1 MLHKKTDKN
10 TKRQRAICFL
20 AVITTLFGNNKCLNR
35 LYGVKMDENKSKN
48 EPQEKKPILAIF
60 SKLIGTEKEKEK
72 QIENKE
78 IQTFIPELKTDG
90 KGKVNEIIV
99 ESPLDEKNPVKK
111 NKEKNN
117 VEEEG
122 GDQKEIKDAIEETK
136 FIKNT
141 AKLLDE
147 KTDKSNYNETEKTE
161 YETNGNS
168 KVSLLILENR
178 NYDKGI
184 SILLKKM
191 AYDYE
196 KNMYVALNETIEE
209 MENRFYEEK
218 IEKKKFVIIDTLTL
232 GSKNVNQKKYEN
244 CIFVASPNALIE
256 LSLAIM
262 QGINNWKA
270 KAILFDSISTL
281 LIYENEK
288 TVSRFVRS
296 IIGKIR
302 ASGIDAYFTVLAGD
316 SKKDVIKELRPFF
329 DKANNLEE
337 FVSEQFPGFEIESI
351 KRQKW
356 YDEDEEL
363 ENYKTARLN
372 SEPAIF
378 MAEIQALK
386 RKIKDSQ
393 KNNLMWKDLN
403 YLKEKLEKLEGMKEK
418 INKIEGLTENEKN
431 KYKEISATL
440 EEVKEKLKKM
450 ETVSKLEEE
459 IKEVYRK
466 IEEIDEKAQLS
477 AELRKNIEAKKESEL
492 NESIQEMKVKLKNLE
507 GVTSLE
513 QEVKALNNMVLEL
526 ESKLR
531 KETKEEIEAQ
541 TEAMKE
547 FSRQIDDLSKRI
559 SEAQKS
565 DKYEEMAQNFGKEL
579 EAIKSEI
586 DEMEKNN
593 ALVREKEHEEKEK
606 VKQMI
611 DEVKTKLAGLEK
623 ISEIEQHMT
632 ELYKKIEEHDEKA
645 QLGEE
650 IKKTIES
657 QKTNEM
663 KQAIE
668 EMKKNFLAQE
678 ENISLFS
685 KQIDALRQKLEETQ
699 ATNLE
704 KDELDRKLL
713 EHISAMEKHI
723 SSLGKRLEA
732 AELQKALAESEDE
745 YKKISEEREQV
756 EMALKRMTDEEGY
769 TKEKLAKLNNQLEKI
784 SEIEKE
790 INEKRKEMQERLKKL
805 KQDE

>member
-1 MLHKKTDKN
+1 
-10 TKRQRAICFL
+10 
-20 AVITTLFGNNKCLNR
+20 
-35 LYGVKMDENKSKN
+35 MDENKSKN

>member
-1 MLHKKTDKN
+1 MDEDKN
-10 TKRQRAICFL
+10 
-20 AVITTLFGNNKCLNR
+20 
-35 LYGVKMDENKSKN
+35 KN
-48 EPQEKKPILAIF
+48 QSQEKKPILGIF
-60 SKLIGTEKEKEK
+60 SKLIGNEKEK

-78 IQTFIPELKTDG
+78 IQAFIPDLKTDG

-99 ESPLDEKNPVKK
+99 ESPLDEKNPAKK
-111 NKEKNN
+111 SEEKNN

-122 GDQKEIKDAIEETK
+122 GDQKEIKEAIEETK
-136 FIKNT
+136 FIQNT

-147 KTDKSNYNETEKTE
+147 KPDKSNDNEPEKTE
-161 YETNGNS
+161 YETKGNS
-168 KVSLLILENR
+168 KVSLLILENE

-196 KNMYVALNETIEE
+196 KSMYVALNETIEE

-218 IEKKKFVIIDTLTL
+218 IEKKKFVAIDALTL
-232 GSKNVNQKKYEN
+232 SSKSINQKKYEN
-244 CIFVASPNALIE
+244 CIFVASPNALVE
-256 LSLAIM
+256 LSLAIT

-270 KAILFDSISTL
+270 KAILFDSVSTL

-316 SKKDVIKELRPFF
+316 SKKEVVNDLKSFV
-329 DKANNLEE
+329 DKVNTLEE
-337 FVSEQFPGFEIESI
+337 FVSEQFPGFEIEVA
-351 KRQKW
+351 KKQKE
-356 YDEDEEL
+356 YA
-363 ENYKTARLN
+363 ENGEWETYGTKRLN

-378 MAEIQALK
+378 MAEIESLK
-386 RKIKDSQ
+386 RKIRDSQ
-393 KNNLMWKDLN
+393 KSNFMWKDLN
-403 YLKEKLEKLEGMKEK
+403 YLKEKLEKLEALKEK
-418 INKIEGLTENEKN
+418 INKIEGLTEEEKE
-431 KYKEISATL
+431 KYKEMSANF
-440 EEVKEKLKKM
+440 EEVKEKLKKIEM
-450 ETVSKLEEE
+450 VSKLEEE
-459 IKEVYRK
+459 IREVYRK

-477 AELRKNIEAKKESEL
+477 AELRKNIEAKKESQL
-492 NESIQEMKVKLKNLE
+492 NESIEEMKAKLKKLE
-507 GVTSLE
+507 GVASLE
-513 QEVKALNNMVLEL
+513 QEVKTLNNMVLEL

-547 FSRQIDDLSKRI
+547 FSRQMDDLSRRI

-586 DEMEKNN
+586 GEMEKKN
-593 ALVREKEHEEKEK
+593 ALAREKEYEEKEK
-606 VKQMI
+606 VKQLI
-611 DEVKTKLAGLEK
+611 DEVKSKLAGLEK
-623 ISEIEQHMT
+623 ISEMEQHIT

-650 IKKTIES
+650 LKKTIES

-668 EMKKNFLAQE
+668 EIKKNFLAQE

-685 KQIDALRQKLEETQ
+685 KQIDTLRQKLEEAQ

-723 SSLGKRLEA
+723 SSLEKRLEA
-732 AELQKALAESEDE
+732 AEIQKALAESEE
-745 YKKISEEREQV
+745 ESKKISEEREQI
-756 EMALKRMTDEEGY
+756 ETALRRMTDEEGY
-769 TKEKLAKLNNQLEKI
+769 TREKLAKLNSQLEKI
-784 SEIEKE
+784 STIEKE

-805 KQDE
+805 NQAE